1 MKYTRRD
8 FIKFIVAGSV
18 VAGCPLDE
26 LLLAI
31 PSGHRADVNGEDC
44 NGCPQVRDHHRFARP
59 RVSSRYDVAIIGGGV
74 SGLSAAYFLQNYKFL
89 LLEKENHWGG
99 NAYLEEH
106 QGEAYATGSAFEFAG
121 EAGGQLAKE
130 IELKLLPVNCPDPTH
145 IKGGFFGDTWRKAL
159 GRLP

>member
-1 MKYTRRD
+1 MKHTRRD

-31 PSGHRADVNGEDC
+31 PAGHRADVNGEDYNVC
-44 NGCPQVRDHHRFARP
+44 HQVRDRHRFARP

-89 LLEKENHWGG
+89 LLEQENHRGG
-99 NAYLEEH
+99 HAYLAEH
-106 QGEAYATGSAFEFAG
+106 PVETDRTRYAHEVA
-121 EAGGQLAKE
+121 
-130 IELKLLPVNCPDPTH
+130 
-145 IKGGFFGDTWRKAL
+145 
-159 GRLP
+159 